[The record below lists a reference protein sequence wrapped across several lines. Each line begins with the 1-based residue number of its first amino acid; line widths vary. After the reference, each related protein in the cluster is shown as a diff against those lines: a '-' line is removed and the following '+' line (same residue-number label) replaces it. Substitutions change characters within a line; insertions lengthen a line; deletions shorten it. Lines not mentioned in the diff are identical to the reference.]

1 VLAETT
7 WRLRRAIQ
15 AADDLVVTG
24 RYVDMGVRLHVVR
37 QHESG
42 AEVIAGLARVASVG
56 VHEYGGMLDTRTRK
70 WVGKSET
77 PAIWYAS
84 EAQWSLLDKQAAPK
98 QLVYG
103 AMGAG
108 KTRVMAPWLL
118 LRAFELTGYSVE
130 LGGTAPTTERLSM
143 LVEALTDIM
152 PKSWYTWRAKE
163 RLFLLRNGVRIRLVA
178 TTPRSAALGSP
189 VQGWSWAA
197 SASDE
202 LQDSLVANADI
213 EARGRRAPDGIYR
226 RFCTATAKDSP
237 SWREARDR
245 FRTSPNWSIHRLD
258 GYSNAFVH
266 RRYWESLKEEYD
278 ERTYR
283 RLVLAQDVGP
293 ERAVYPAWQRDE
305 NIRPV
310 PQVGAK
316 DITKA
321 IVHRAALL
329 GHDPGQ
335 LYDVTLVLKCYQIRD
350 ERHWYVVDE
359 LTTKQTTTEQ
369 HVIAVTR
376 RLRERWDMEWDEP
389 DSERVI
395 VRCDPY
401 GDSDTRTDR
410 SVYTVWKNAGYKILS
425 AAYNKQGQGKG
436 RVSKDAGIE
445 MVNRLLCAA
454 SGKRSLFVACDDNRK
469 PAAPRLVEAIEMS
482 ERDEQGKAETQSKGE
497 GDMSHWCAALRYALW
512 PYERVRD
519 SRGVR
524 AAGALS

>member
-1 VLAETT
+1 
-7 WRLRRAIQ
+7 
-15 AADDLVVTG
+15 
-24 RYVDMGVRLHVVR
+24 MGVRCHEVR
-37 QHESG
+37 QHPDG
-42 AEVIAGLARVASVG
+42 AEVIPGMARVSSVA
-56 VHEYGGMLDTRTRK
+56 VHEYGGLLDTRTRK
-70 WVGKSET
+70 WVGPSES

-84 EAQWSLLDKQAAPK
+84 EAQWARIADDGPPK

-108 KTRVMAPWLL
+108 KTRVLAPWLV
-118 LRAFELTGYSVE
+118 LRALEFTGYEVE

-152 PKSWYTWRAKE
+152 PSSW
-163 RLFLLRNGVRIRLVA
+163 FVRIRLIS

-202 LQDSLVANADI
+202 IQDSLSANADI

-237 SWREARDR
+237 AWREARDR
-245 FRTSPNWSIHRLD
+245 FRTSPNWSIHRLE

-266 RRYWESLKEEYD
+266 TRYWESLKEEYD

-293 ERAVYPAWQRDE
+293 ERAVYPAWLRDE

-316 DITKA
+316 DITKVV
-321 IVHRAALL
+321 VHRAALL

-335 LYDVTLVLKCYQIRD
+335 LYDVSLVLKCYDVRG
-350 ERHWYVVDE
+350 ERLWFVVDE
-359 LTTKQTTTEQ
+359 ITTKQTTAEE
-369 HVIAVTR
+369 HVTSVTR
-376 RLRERWDMEWDEP
+376 RLRERWDLEHDEE
-389 DSERVI
+389 DSDRVL

-401 GDSDTRTDR
+401 GDSDQRTDK
-410 SVYTVWKNAGYKILS
+410 SVYTVWRNAGYKILS
-425 AAYNKQGQGKG
+425 AAYNAKGQGKG
-436 RVSKDAGIE
+436 RVPKDAGIE

-454 SGKRSLFVACDDNRK
+454 SGTRRLFVACDEK
-469 PAAPRLVEAIEMS
+469 GKVAAPRLVEALEMS
-482 ERDEQGKAETQSKGE
+482 ERDEAGKAETQKKGE
-497 GDMSHWCAALRYALW
+497 GDLSHWCAALRYALW

-519 SRGVR
+519 AKGIRTM
-524 AAGALS
+524 GALS